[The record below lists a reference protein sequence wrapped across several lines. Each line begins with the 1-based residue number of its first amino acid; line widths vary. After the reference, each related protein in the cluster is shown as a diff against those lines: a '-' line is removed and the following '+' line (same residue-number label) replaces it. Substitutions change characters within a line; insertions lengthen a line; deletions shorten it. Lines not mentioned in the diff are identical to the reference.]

1 MKKKTIQ
8 SFTDLKAWKEGHGLV
23 ILIYKTTDF
32 FPKKETY
39 SLIDQIRRAATSVTS
54 NIAEGFGRQT
64 YKEKVQFYYQ
74 AKGSLAEVKNQLLIA
89 KDVGY
94 LASEN
99 FQKIAEQANTT
110 GKILQGLI
118 TKTKTFVNR

>member
-8 SFTDLKAWKEGHGLV
+8 SFTDLKAWKEGHRLV
-23 ILIYKTTDF
+23 ILIYKTTNS
-32 FPKKETY
+32 FPKKETF

-89 KDVGY
+89 EDVGY
-94 LASEN
+94 LANED
-99 FQKIAEQANTT
+99 FQEIAEQANTT

-118 TKTKTFVNR
+118 TKTKSFINR